1 MAKYKHLPIYKL
13 TYDLLDAVTRETR
26 HFPKDFK
33 YSLGTK
39 IRDEAVELV
48 VFIYKANANRENREA
63 NVRLILERLQII
75 ELLLR
80 LSKDMRLLSVS
91 AFASLVVLTDDISR
105 QASGWL
111 RSTGRKA
118 ESGNG

>member
-13 TYDLLDAVTRETR
+13 TYDLLNAITKETR

-39 IRDEAVELV
+39 IRDEAIELV
-48 VFIYKANANRENREA
+48 VFIYKANANKENRVD
-63 NVRLILERLQII
+63 NVRMILERLQVI

-80 LSKDMRLLSVS
+80 LSRDMQLLSIS
-91 AFASLVVLTDDISR
+91 AFASLVILTDDISR

-111 RSTGRKA
+111 RSSDNRKA
-118 ESGNG
+118 ESE

>member
-13 TYDLLDAVTRETR
+13 TYDLLSEITKVTKQFSR
-26 HFPKDFK
+26 DFK
-33 YSLGTK
+33 YSLGAK

-48 VFIYKANANRENREA
+48 VFIYKANSSRENREA
-63 NVRLILERLQII
+63 NVKLLLERLQII

-80 LSKDMRLLSVS
+80 LSKDMRLISVE
-91 AFASLVVLTDDISR
+91 AFASLVTLTDDINR

-111 RSTGRKA
+111 RSSSRRQ
-118 ESGNG
+118 S

>member
-1 MAKYKHLPIYKL
+1 MIYLTRLPSILK
-13 TYDLLDAVTRETR
+13 A
-26 HFPKDFK
+26 FPKDFK

-39 IRDEAVELV
+39 LRDEAVELV
-48 VFIYKANANRENREA
+48 VLIYKANSSRDTRSEF
-63 NVRLILERLQII
+63 VRFILERLQVI

-91 AFASLVVLTDDISR
+91 AFSAMVVLTDDLNR

-111 RSTGRKA
+111 RSSDSRQA
-118 ESGNG
+118 ESG

>member
-1 MAKYKHLPIYKL
+1 LAKYKHLPIYKL